1 MTSFIFAVTA
11 IDSMKIMAKKTQQ
24 LVQTSDPLGVGMTM
38 IGMGIVFLSLLLLYQ
53 GFLYITKLLNY
64 QMKRSLSK
72 KGESKESIEKQ
83 VDVSGDV
90 HAAIAT
96 ALHLYL
102 SEIHDFENTVLT
114 IGKVSRTYS
123 PWSSKIYGLRQ
134 YHR

>member
-53 GFLYITKLLNY
+53 VFLYITKLLNY

>member
-1 MTSFIFAVTA
+1 MLAFILAFTQV
-11 IDSMKIMAKKTQQ
+11 DSLKLAAKKTQQ
-24 LVQTSDPLGVGMTM
+24 AVQSLDPLGIGMAL

-53 GFLYITKLLNY
+53 VFLYITKLLNY
-64 QMKRSLSK
+64 QMKRSLVK
-72 KGESKESIEKQ
+72 QGESKEEAARHI
-83 VDVSGDV
+83 DVSGDV
-90 HAAIAT
+90 HAAIGM

-134 YHR
+134 FNR

>member
-53 GFLYITKLLNY
+53 VFLYVTKLLNY